1 MKSYD
6 NIKCAPVAPEP
17 CKHRSSHSGFQTSQH
32 SARRKRREALLNTL
46 AVKLSMLDVLPARRG
61 CYHHHHRPRPRRRRH
76 HHHHHHHYLTNQP
89 TNQPTNKQQ
98 TNKQTNHVI
107 NQSINQSSKQASKQA
122 NKQTSIKHQA
132 SIINHHSSSPLQPW
146 PSPSTCSSRSSSPSS

>member
-32 SARRKRREALLNTL
+32 SALRKRREALLNTL
-46 AVKLSMLDVLPARRG
+46 AVKLSMLDVLPARRC
-61 CYHHHHRPRPRRRRH
+61 CYHHHHRPRP
-76 HHHHHHHYLTNQP
+76 LVVVIIIIISP
-89 TNQPTNKQQ
+89 TNQPTN
-98 TNKQTNHVI
+98 NKQTNHVI
-107 NQSINQSSKQASKQA
+107 NQSINQSSKQASKQT
-122 NKQTSIKHQA
+122 NKHQTSSIKHQA

>member
-32 SARRKRREALLNTL
+32 SALRKRREALLNTL

-76 HHHHHHHYLTNQP
+76 HHHHHYYLTNQP
-89 TNQPTNKQQ
+89 TNQQT

-107 NQSINQSSKQASKQA
+107 NQASKQASKQT
-122 NKQTSIKHQA
+122 NKHQTS
-132 SIINHHSSSPLQPW
+132 SINHQSSFIITTTAMAIAINMFITVFITFIMSGNE
-146 PSPSTCSSRSSSPSS
+146 

>member
-32 SARRKRREALLNTL
+32 SALRKRREALLNTL
-46 AVKLSMLDVLPARRG
+46 AVKLSMLDVLPARRC
-61 CYHHHHRPRPRRRRH
+61 CYHHHHRPRPRRR
-76 HHHHHHHYLTNQP
+76 HHHHYLTNQP
-89 TNQPTNKQQ
+89 TNQQTN
-98 TNKQTNHVI
+98 NKQTNHVI
-107 NQSINQSSKQASKQA
+107 NQSIKQASKQA
-122 NKQTSIKHQA
+122 NKQTSIKHQASSIKHQA